1 MGTCLWSIFKT
12 SIWVAKHYKACWGPG
27 LIAPWYQ
34 ARSMSTW
41 PALQDVKMRLLSYDM
56 VVCWLCASMQW
67 GSGLAMLRLGEAWG
81 IIPFP
86 GVDVGINS
94 CNYCN
99 EWLTFVGGN
108 HPSFNK
114 LHLQWHAHLSSWAWA
129 HLRLS
134 NGLLHGYS
142 MWGWGWGVPLQI
154 TLCITTMV
162 PPQGG
167 ELWVCGCWVEAGVT
181 GPDCGGG
188 NGCCR
193 GFNYLPVIWTIIAYY
208 REYKV
213 QIIHMIITSIL
224 VR

>member
-1 MGTCLWSIFKT
+1 MVPSKVHEHMASASRCEAEAAELW
-12 SIWVAKHYKACWGPG
+12 YGG
-27 LIAPWYQ
+27 ML
-34 ARSMSTW
+34 
-41 PALQDVKMRLLSYDM
+41 ALCIYAVR
-56 VVCWLCASMQW
+56 
-67 GSGLAMLRLGEAWG
+67 
-81 IIPFP
+81 
-86 GVDVGINS
+86 
-94 CNYCN
+94 
-99 EWLTFVGGN
+99 EWLGYAEIRGSMGHNTISRCGCGYQLMQLLQWMINICGAN

-167 ELWVCGCWVEAGVT
+167 
-181 GPDCGGG
+181 GG